1 MTDAPERIAPP
12 ISEGSSSILDRI
24 DVPFVVVQNRG
35 LVALHQFG
43 AYELYERAGANRKWL
58 IVGPPE
64 YELPV
69 YSWQLEALAFFD
81 HTVKGIDNGYAQQPR
96 VRYWRDGPADW
107 AGADDFPP
115 ADAEP
120 IRLHLGPQ
128 LVGDAGSLAAEIPA
142 SAESTWLAVPR
153 GIAVLPGF
161 DRTEPQRRRFRFVA
175 KEDFELAGPV
185 TLQLEYGC
193 SEMDSYIVA
202 RLDRVD
208 RDGRHR
214 PLAMGHLRPATRSV
228 DAERGSRC
236 EIAIDTAVRQPLRAG
251 EPVLLR
257 FSLTPAAAVIRKGE
271 VLELDLASRTDLLHI
286 PVRDGFIVPDMA
298 VPPYFARNMIHHG
311 PETFLELSAR
321 FYIGST

>member
-1 MTDAPERIAPP
+1 
-12 ISEGSSSILDRI
+12 
-24 DVPFVVVQNRG
+24 
-35 LVALHQFG
+35 
-43 AYELYERAGANRKWL
+43 
-58 IVGPPE
+58 
-64 YELPV
+64 
-69 YSWQLEALAFFD
+69 
-81 HTVKGIDNGYAQQPR
+81 
-96 VRYWRDGPADW
+96 
-107 AGADDFPP
+107 
-115 ADAEP
+115 
-120 IRLHLGPQ
+120 
-128 LVGDAGSLAAEIPA
+128 
-142 SAESTWLAVPR
+142 
-153 GIAVLPGF
+153 
-161 DRTEPQRRRFRFVA
+161 
-175 KEDFELAGPV
+175 
-185 TLQLEYGC
+185 
-193 SEMDSYIVA
+193 MDSYIVA

-228 DAERGSRC
+228 DAQRGSRC